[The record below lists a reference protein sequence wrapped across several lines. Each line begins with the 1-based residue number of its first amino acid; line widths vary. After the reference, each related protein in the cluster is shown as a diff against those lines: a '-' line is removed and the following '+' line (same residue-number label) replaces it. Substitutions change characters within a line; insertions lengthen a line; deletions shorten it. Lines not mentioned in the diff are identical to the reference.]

1 MAAALGAQSQAQGKE
16 PILTPQ
22 QQQQWL
28 WQQQLHAMQFPYGNF
43 IPNYNLGGGL
53 LETHWD
59 EEQEELPEGRIRQA
73 VHEMSE
79 EEEEESGAEDDSILV
94 VPQKGK
100 TADLMKEQ
108 LAVVKDCEKI
118 AQDLDQDLAGLL
130 DRYLKDD
137 TSVAEMENFAKSYL
151 RVGNGEWMKVPRLDE
166 EVFQLL
172 DLKHRGTDQ
181 AIQGIQRALMASK
194 SALSAVLQLG
204 FKKGVRRT
212 QSWTSWARTF
222 WTAYSYMLSPTTP

>member
-28 WQQQLHAMQFPYGNF
+28 WQQQLHAMQFLYGNF

-53 LETHWD
+53 LETHWK
-59 EEQEELPEGRIRQA
+59 EEQEELPEGRITQV

-79 EEEEESGAEDDSILV
+79 EEEEESGVEDDSILV

-108 LAVVKDCEKI
+108 LAVVKDCDKI

-151 RVGNGEWMKVPRLDE
+151 RVGNSEWMKVPRLDE